1 MEKALSRNPNMLR
14 TMIGLGLVLII
25 VLSFAVHKNTM
36 NSEYYRYET
45 TNDGVVLSLEQA
57 DVNLSEWYVTTMDAY
72 TWINLTVFNAPV
84 DTSLV
89 LTSSSTIW
97 HHSPLLGEDADG
109 SFNCEEYEEV
119 SESCEGAYSHSMSIE
134 NGDLT
139 MRGRIS
145 FDLPIEGV
153 GYVQSENSEEA
164 ASFIQEM
171 INDSAAITTWTI
183 KIVNDEGE
191 VIDSLGIEVELEV
204 VEHQFVDVEE
214 FKLKPFQETLYSLAT
229 LIGCFGLMI
238 VVPMM
243 AYFAGVWKAKLDE
256 EVRLESPP
264 PNK

>member
-36 NSEYYRYET
+36 DSEYYRYET
-45 TNDGVVLSLEQA
+45 TNDGVVLSLEQPDGNA
-57 DVNLSEWYVTTMDAY
+57 SEWYVTTSGAY

-84 DTSLV
+84 DTELV

-97 HHSPLLGEDADG
+97 YHSPLLGEDSEG

-119 SESCEGAYSHSMSIE
+119 SESCEGGYRHSISIK
-134 NGDLT
+134 NGDMT
-139 MRGRIS
+139 MRGRVS
-145 FDLPIEGV
+145 FELPIEGV
-153 GYVQSENSEEA
+153 GYVQSANPEEA
-164 ASFIQEM
+164 EAHIQEI
-171 INDSAAITTWTI
+171 INDTAAITTWTI
-183 KIVNDEGE
+183 SIENEDGE
-191 VIDSLGIEVELEV
+191 LVSSSGIDVELEV
-204 VEHQFVDVEE
+204 VEHEFLNVEE
-214 FKLKPFQETLYSLAT
+214 FQLDPFQETLYSLAT

-256 EVRLESPP
+256 EVRLETPP
-264 PNK
+264 PNE